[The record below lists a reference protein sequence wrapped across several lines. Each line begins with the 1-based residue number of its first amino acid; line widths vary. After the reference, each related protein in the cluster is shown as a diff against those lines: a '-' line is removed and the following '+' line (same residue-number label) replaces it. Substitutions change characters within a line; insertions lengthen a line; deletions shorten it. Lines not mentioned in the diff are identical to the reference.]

1 METESLFALALG
13 IISPWQVEGVV
24 FSKEEKRLDIKIGF
38 RRGASFPCPVCGAE
52 SPVHDTNEKTWR
64 HMNFFQHDAYLTA
77 RVPRVKCPDAE
88 HGVKQIQVPWARAGS
103 GFTSLFEAFIMALV
117 REMPVNAAAEI
128 LGEHDT
134 RLWRVIEHYV
144 KSSRAQAD
152 FSEVQRVGMDETSA
166 KRGHEYISLFFD
178 MDQRRLLFATEG
190 RDHETVLAFTE
201 DLKEH
206 KGDPENVTAA
216 SLDMSQAFIKG
227 VGKALPNAVMT
238 FDPFHLIKHMNDAV
252 SQVRAEEAKLYPD
265 LMKGSRYSFLKNP
278 ENLTEKQHETLFRV
292 CEYRLKTARA
302 YLIKL
307 ALQDVYFSATR
318 EEAETSLKRW
328 YKWATRSQITQVRA
342 VARTVKNHWT
352 GILSWFDSHLSNG
365 FIEAV
370 NGLIQATKRRARGYR
385 TTNNLI
391 NMAYLVAGKL
401 EFNLPT

>member
-1 METESLFALALG
+1 METETLFALALG
-13 IISPWQVEGVV
+13 IVPPWKVDGIT
-24 FSKEEKRLDIKIGF
+24 FSKEEKRLDIRIGF
-38 RRGASFPCPVCGAE
+38 GRGATFPCPVCGTE
-52 SPVHDTNEKTWR
+52 SPVHDTSEKIWR
-64 HMNFFQHDAYLTA
+64 HLNFFQYETQLTA
-77 RVPRVKCPDAE
+77 RVPRVKCPNAT
-88 HGVKQIQVPWARAGS
+88 HGVKQIAVPWARPNS
-103 GFTSLFEAFIMALV
+103 GFTLLFEAFTMALV
-117 REMPVNAAAEI
+117 REMPVKAAAG
-128 LGEHDT
+128 LLDEHDT

-144 KSSRAQAD
+144 QRARKQAD
-152 FSEVQRVGMDETSA
+152 FSDVQRVGMDETSA
-166 KRGHEYISLFFD
+166 RKGHDYISLFFD

-190 RDHETVLAFTE
+190 RDHKTVLAFTD
-201 DLKEH
+201 DLRDH
-206 KGDPENVTAA
+206 KGDPEKITAA

-227 VGKALPNAVMT
+227 VTTSLPNAAMT
-238 FDPFHLIKHMNDAV
+238 FDPFHLIKHMNDAL

-318 EEAETSLKRW
+318 EEAEASLKRW
-328 YKWATRSQITQVRA
+328 YNWAIRSQITQVRA
-342 VARTVKNHWT
+342 VARTVKNHWA

-365 FIEAV
+365 FIEAI